1 MRNFRELRI
10 SKESL
15 ELSVDIYK
23 VLEEFPSEEKFGI
36 TRQISRCSVSI
47 PSNIAEGCRG
57 TKKELTHF
65 LSISLGSSF
74 ELETQ
79 LQIAFRVGYLNEDS
93 FNEIMLRLGQ
103 IQKGINAFRSKIKYD

>member
-36 TRQISRCSVSI
+36 TRQLSRC
-47 PSNIAEGCRG
+47 
-57 TKKELTHF
+57 
-65 LSISLGSSF
+65 
-74 ELETQ
+74 
-79 LQIAFRVGYLNEDS
+79 
-93 FNEIMLRLGQ
+93 
-103 IQKGINAFRSKIKYD
+103 